1 MERMKK
7 NEIIDL
13 IESLEISYD
22 DFYILSSS
30 ALVLRDLLS
39 DAGDLDIAVN
49 QNGFEA
55 LSKKYDLVNTHDNW
69 YKVTDNVECILKT
82 FNEKDIEKYGKYN
95 LESLETYYNF
105 IKNSERPKDK
115 LRVEIVKKALNIE

>member
-7 NEIIDL
+7 NELINL
-13 IESLEISYD
+13 IESMGIDYD

-30 ALVLRDLLS
+30 ALVLREILS

-49 QNGFEA
+49 QKGFDA

-69 YKVTDNVECILKT
+69 YKVTDNIECILKV
-82 FNEKDIEKYGKYN
+82 FNDKDIEKVGKYN
-95 LESLETYYNF
+95 LENLETYYNF
-105 IKNSERPKDK
+105 IKNSEREKDK
-115 LRVEIVKKALNIE
+115 LRIPLVEKALK